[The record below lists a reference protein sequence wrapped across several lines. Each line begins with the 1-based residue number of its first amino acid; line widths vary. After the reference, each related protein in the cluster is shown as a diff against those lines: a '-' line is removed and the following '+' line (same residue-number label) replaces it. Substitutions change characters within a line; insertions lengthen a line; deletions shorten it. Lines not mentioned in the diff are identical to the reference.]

1 MKIGILGAGQLAM
14 MLAQAARNLN
24 IKTLCFTDQDH
35 TPASHHSDIFLGS
48 LDNPT
53 DLRDFAKQVD
63 IVTLENEF
71 ISPEIIKTLKQIKPV
86 YPDEKALSITQDRIL
101 EKKLFNQL
109 NIPCADYAEINTLEQ
124 LQDHAYSFNHQA
136 ILKTRTLGYDG
147 KGQYRI
153 KNSELPKLENYQNFI
168 LEKLVTFDFE
178 VSIIAARNI
187 SRQTIFYPLTL
198 NKHQD
203 GILRTSTAPFEN
215 KTLQQQA
222 EGYAKKILLHF
233 NYVGVIAIEFF
244 VLNNQLYANEI
255 APRVHN
261 SGHWTIEGSRT
272 SQFENHLRA
281 ITNLN
286 LGQTNSIP
294 SVMHNLI
301 GEIPKKLPQGV
312 LHDYHKTPRANRKV
326 GHVTESLNKN

>member
-1 MKIGILGAGQLAM
+1 MQIGILGAGQLAM
-14 MLAQAARNLN
+14 MLAQAARSLN
-24 IKTLCFTDQDH
+24 IKTLCFTDQDN
-35 TPASHHSDIFLGS
+35 TPASHHSEIFLGN

-53 DLRDFAKQVD
+53 DLKDFAKQVD
-63 IVTLENEF
+63 IITLENEF

-109 NIPCADYAEINTLEQ
+109 NIPCAEYAEINTREQ
-124 LQDHAYSFNHQA
+124 LQEHANLFNHQA

-153 KNSELPKLENYQNFI
+153 KNTELPKLENYQNFI
-168 LEKLVTFDFE
+168 LEKLVKFEFE

-187 SRQTIFYPLTL
+187 SQKTIFYPLTL
-198 NKHQD
+198 NKHHD

-215 KTLQQQA
+215 AHLQQQA
-222 EGYAKKILLHF
+222 ENYAQKILTDL
-233 NYVGVIAIEFF
+233 NYIGVIAIEFF

-281 ITNLN
+281 IANLH
-286 LGQTNSIP
+286 LGKTNSIP
-294 SVMHNLI
+294 SVMYNLI
-301 GEIPKKLPQGV
+301 GEIPNQLPQGV
-312 LHDYHKTPRANRKV
+312 LHDYYKTPRDNRKV
-326 GHVTESLNKN
+326 GHVTEVKN